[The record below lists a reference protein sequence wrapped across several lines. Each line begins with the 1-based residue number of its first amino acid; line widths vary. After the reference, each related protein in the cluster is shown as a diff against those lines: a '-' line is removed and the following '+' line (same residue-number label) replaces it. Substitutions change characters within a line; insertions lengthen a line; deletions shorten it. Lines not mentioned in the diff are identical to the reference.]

1 MKATA
6 LTQKKLEAIKP
17 GKTREEYPDTLVVG
31 LRFVIQ
37 PSGATSWI
45 VRKRI
50 RGEPKPFKMKLGDW
64 QSGDQPIVSLVKAR
78 ELAREAILLAKAGH
92 DPREKRE
99 VARVQAEAAT
109 ANTLRNV
116 CETYL
121 AREGKKPEDKKL
133 RTLDQV
139 RRELER
145 LVFPVIGDQQIG
157 DIKRGGVIRLLD
169 KIEDENGTRS
179 SDLVLSYLR
188 HIMNWHEIRDETF
201 RSPIVRGMARGKPKE
216 TARTR
221 ILTDDELRA
230 VWAAT
235 KSPGAFPALV
245 RFLLLTACRRSE
257 AADMVWSEI
266 DGADWLLPSA
276 RNKTKVELLRP
287 LSKAAQDVL
296 AALPRFADCPYVFTS
311 DGRRPLAGFSA
322 LKAAFDKRTGVTGA
336 TLHDLRRTAR
346 SLMSR
351 AGVLGDHAE
360 QCLGHVI
367 TGVRGTYD
375 RFDYY
380 KEKQQTY
387 EALAGLIARITDP
400 QSNVLPLWG
409 KVVASGEGA

>member
-6 LTQKKLEAIKP
+6 LTQKRLEAIKP
-17 GKTREEYPDTLVVG
+17 GKTREEHPDALVVG

-64 QSGDQPIVSLVKAR
+64 QRGDQSIVSLKEAR
-78 ELAREAILLAKAGH
+78 DLAREAILAARAGE
-92 DPREKRE
+92 DPREKRKA
-99 VARVQAEAAT
+99 ARVQAEAAT

-121 AREGKKPEDKKL
+121 AREGNKPEDEKL

-145 LVFPVIGDQQIG
+145 LVLPVIGGRQISE
-157 DIKRGGVIRLLD
+157 IRRSELTRLLD
-169 KIEDENGTRS
+169 KIEDENGTRTAN
-179 SDLVLSYLR
+179 LVLAYLR
-188 HIMNWHEIRDETF
+188 RIMNWYENRHDTF
-201 RSPIVRGMARGKPKE
+201 RSQIVRGMTRGKLKK
-216 TARTR
+216 RTR
-221 ILTDDELRA
+221 ILTDDELRR

-235 KSPGAFPALV
+235 RTPGPFPALV

-266 DGADWLLPSA
+266 DGADWLLPAS

-296 AALPRFADCPYVFTS
+296 AALPRFADCPFVFTS

-322 LKAAFDKRTGVTGA
+322 LKSAFDKRTGVTGA
-336 TLHDLRRTAR
+336 TLHDVRRTAR

-367 TGVRGTYD
+367 PGVRGTYD

-380 KEKQQTY
+380 KEKQQAY
-387 EALAGLIARITDP
+387 EALAGLITHITDP
-400 QSNVLPLWG
+400 QPNVLPMRG
-409 KVVASGEGA
+409 KVVASGDSA